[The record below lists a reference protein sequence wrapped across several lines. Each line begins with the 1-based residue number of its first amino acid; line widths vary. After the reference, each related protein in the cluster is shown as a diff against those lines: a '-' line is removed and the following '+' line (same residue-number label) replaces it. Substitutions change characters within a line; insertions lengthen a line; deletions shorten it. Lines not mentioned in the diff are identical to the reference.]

1 MIEVRV
7 FATLREGREKI
18 TFLEAATHATVFSI
32 LQSLNLQEQ
41 DVAICL
47 INGFHAKLTAAVKDA
62 DVVSLFPAVGGG

>member
-18 TFLEAATHATVFSI
+18 IFFEPALHENV
-32 LQSLNLQEQ
+32 QSLLQALDIAEK

-47 INGFHAKLTAAVKDA
+47 VNGFHAKVDAAVKDA
-62 DVVSLFPAVGGG
+62 DIISLFPPVGGG